1 MADKKQ
7 PYTWT
12 RVKPGD
18 IISFR
23 YKPKSKKPPKMNT
36 VLVLNPKFP
45 MTLKNGKIVR
55 QLIGL
60 KLEESNRVALR
71 ITRKLVNTLEQVG
84 TFKVIDEKNS
94 LFKLEVKK
102 QFVTNEIKGV
112 KPRVYD
118 ILSKSLGLQGQYRTY
133 DYDSARRSS
142 VYLEPIVVARDED

>member
-1 MADKKQ
+1 
-7 PYTWT
+7 
-12 RVKPGD
+12 
-18 IISFR
+18 
-23 YKPKSKKPPKMNT
+23 
-36 VLVLNPKFP
+36 
-45 MTLKNGKIVR
+45 
-55 QLIGL
+55 
-60 KLEESNRVALR
+60 
-71 ITRKLVNTLEQVG
+71 LEQVG